1 MHSCVQ
7 EALLLPPN
15 QGALTV
21 VADVAAVA
29 LARHPR
35 MSEEQAASV
44 QLVLTFLRNL
54 LYVPEIQVGACRSE
68 CCVHER
74 LFDVQMSTVK

>member
-1 MHSCVQ
+1 M
-7 EALLLPPN
+7 LPPN

-21 VADVAAVA
+21 VADVAAAA

-35 MSEEQAASV
+35 MSEEQASSV

-54 LYVPEIQVGACRSE
+54 LYVPEVQVCRMG
-68 CCVHER
+68 CQC
-74 LFDVQMSTVK
+74 